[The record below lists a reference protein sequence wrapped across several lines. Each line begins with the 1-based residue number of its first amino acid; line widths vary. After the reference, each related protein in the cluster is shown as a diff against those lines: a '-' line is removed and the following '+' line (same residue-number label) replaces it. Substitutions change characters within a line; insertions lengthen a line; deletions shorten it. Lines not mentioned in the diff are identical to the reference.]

1 MAVEAKR
8 GCGYRKVGG
17 LYLVDD
23 GAGSS
28 CCKMPIAL
36 DICPCC
42 GGGIKQTRG
51 WTWVDAAKLF
61 PPTACAN
68 GVMSSILCPA
78 ATPAVLGRVGLIW
91 IGESF
96 YPRPVDF
103 LNEAGSQ
110 GISRRLS
117 AVPRD
122 YKAGETWVL
131 FAHPKAIQKPRAI
144 RELVDGD
151 ALELKGFAVTTADG
165 EAIDGESFA
174 TRAEAETRAATL
186 DLQEPLYGPGII
198 RIARPRG
205 FEKIVKQSDYDAA
218 IAQRAEWTKLVDAG
232 EKAGDPKR
240 FALADKL
247 ATDEKRGVTWVPVP
261 DDDSDH
267 QGTVYDKQTDP
278 ELA

>member
-1 MAVEAKR
+1 
-8 GCGYRKVGG
+8 
-17 LYLVDD
+17 
-23 GAGSS
+23 
-28 CCKMPIAL
+28 
-36 DICPCC
+36 
-42 GGGIKQTRG
+42 
-51 WTWVDAAKLF
+51 
-61 PPTACAN
+61 
-68 GVMSSILCPA
+68 MSSILCPA
-78 ATPAVLGRVGLIW
+78 ATPATLGRVGLIW

-131 FAHPKAIQKPRAI
+131 FAHPKAIEKPRTVECGDDGQWLVK
-144 RELVDGD
+144 EL
-151 ALELKGFAVTTADG
+151 G
-165 EAIDGESFA
+165 EAIEQTFA
-174 TRAEAETRAATL
+174 TREIAEQYAATV

-205 FEKIVKQSDYDAA
+205 FEKIVKQSDYDAMR
-218 IAQRAEWTKLVDAG
+218 QQWDEWRKLVDSG
-232 EKAGDPKR
+232 EKIGDPKR
-240 FALADKL
+240 FALLDKQV
-247 ATDEKRGVTWVPVP
+247 ADEKRGVTWVPVP
-261 DDDSDH
+261 DDDPDH